1 MVVRNWL
8 IGAHLLEFEQSGQDR
23 ATYGEQLLSNL
34 AADLKIR
41 GLKGLRISMLKNC
54 RQFYRV
60 YPDIRQSLAA
70 PGYPSRSLRLS
81 HRHNVLSV
89 GLRKDLPVA
98 LGPRRT
104 GGSTLGFVLY
114 EAKTKR

>member
-1 MVVRNWL
+1 MRTIFSGSASGRNSRCILVVRNWL
-8 IGAHLLEFEQSGQDR
+8 VGPHLLEFEQSGQDR

-60 YPDIRQSLAA
+60 YPDIRQSLLHRDTLAA
-70 PGYPSRSLRLS
+70 HY
-81 HRHNVLSV
+81 
-89 GLRKDLPVA
+89 A
-98 LGPRRT
+98 
-104 GGSTLGFVLY
+104 
-114 EAKTKR
+114 

>member
-1 MVVRNWL
+1 LVVRNWL
-8 IGAHLLEFEQSGQDR
+8 VGPHLLEFEQSGQDR

-70 PGYPSRSLRLS
+70 RLVE
-81 HRHNVLSV
+81 RWAFYFARQTVETVN
-89 GLRKDLPVA
+89 DLWRA
-98 LGPRRT
+98 N
-104 GGSTLGFVLY
+104 
-114 EAKTKR
+114 

>member
-1 MVVRNWL
+1 LVVRNWL

-60 YPDIRQSLAA
+60 YPDIRPSLAA

-89 GLRKDLPVA
+89 GLRKDLPSSA
-98 LGPRRT
+98 RPSSDRRQHV
-104 GGSTLGFVLY
+104 GFVLY